1 MFLPFRK
8 DVDVSMSHLGY
19 RVHQR
24 INNSGL
30 GSNKT
35 PNQPVGSIKSWSKL
49 RILKN
54 RNSSS
59 SSRSWVIWICNF
71 CTSRRIPAL
80 SHVHFFARNA
90 VLRDSQCTKRC
101 VFQPH
106 LRSGKSK
113 VGRVMGCQ
121 WLVHARI
128 ILGSV
133 SDQSPN
139 SSDVSWVFHHIP
151 RTDGF
156 AYSYR
161 VLHGRLALQD
171 SICVMRRRIASSFVF
186 SGRFA
191 WNVFLRDNGF
201 TKSYYDSLQKKECI

>member
-1 MFLPFRK
+1 
-8 DVDVSMSHLGY
+8 MSHLGY

-35 PNQPVGSIKSWSKL
+35 PNQTVGSIKSWSKL

-54 RNSSS
+54 RNSS

-171 SICVMRRRIASSFVF
+171 SI
-186 SGRFA
+186 
-191 WNVFLRDNGF
+191 LRDVSKNCFKFCFFREVRMKCVFERQLVHEIILWLF
-201 TKSYYDSLQKKECI
+201 TKKRVYLVSGIKSFWCKV